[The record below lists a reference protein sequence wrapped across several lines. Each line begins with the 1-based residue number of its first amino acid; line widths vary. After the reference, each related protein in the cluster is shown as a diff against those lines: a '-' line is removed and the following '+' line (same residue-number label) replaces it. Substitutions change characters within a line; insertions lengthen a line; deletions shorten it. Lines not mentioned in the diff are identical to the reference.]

1 MIHVLVADGVPLFR
15 CGIRAALES
24 TSECKVVGE
33 ATERVGIIRLLQEQ
47 HPDVLVLDAGLLAPD
62 DLFEVAGA
70 LRPLACGLVVL
81 TASADEEQLFQYLKL
96 GAAAYESRAITP
108 ACLTDKVR
116 RVARREYLL
125 STDAIDHPRPLPPT
139 APRASPALTIRIE
152 ARAPASTFPLSAREA
167 EILVCI
173 AQGNSNKQI
182 AKALRISDQT
192 VKNHVTSL
200 LKKLLVNDRTA
211 AVVHALH
218 HRWISLEVPTDPRHP
233 RHLGAVTS
241 GG

>member
-1 MIHVLVADGVPLFR
+1 MLHVLVADRVPLFR

-24 TSECKVVGE
+24 IPECKVVGE
-33 ATERVGIIRLLQEQ
+33 ATERVGIIQLLQEQ

-62 DLFEVAGA
+62 DLFEVTGV

-108 ACLTDKVR
+108 ACLTDRVR

-125 STDAIDHPRPLPPT
+125 CADAIEHPRPLPPT
-139 APRASPALTIRIE
+139 APMASPALTIRIE
-152 ARAPASTFPLSAREA
+152 IQAPASTFPLSAREA
-167 EILVCI
+167 EILVYI

-182 AKALRISDQT
+182 AEALHISDQT
-192 VKNHVTSL
+192 VKNHITSL
-200 LKKLLVNDRTA
+200 FKKLAVDGRTA
-211 AVVHALH
+211 AVVHALR
-218 HRWISLEVPTDPRHP
+218 HRWISLEPSVRFDDRP
-233 RHLGAVTS
+233 G
-241 GG
+241 

>member
-1 MIHVLVADGVPLFR
+1 MIYVLVADGVPLFR

-33 ATERVGIIRLLQEQ
+33 ATERVGIIQLLQER

-62 DLFEVAGA
+62 DLFEVTGA
-70 LRPLACGLVVL
+70 LQPLACGLVVL

-108 ACLTDKVR
+108 ACLTDLVH

-125 STDAIDHPRPLPPT
+125 SADAIDHPRPLPPA
-139 APRASPALTIRIE
+139 APRTSPALQIRIE
-152 ARAPASTFPLSAREA
+152 APASTFPLSAREM
-167 EILVCI
+167 EILVYI
-173 AQGNSNKQI
+173 AQGNNNKQI

-192 VKNHVTSL
+192 VKNHITSL
-200 LKKLLVNDRTA
+200 LKKLSVHDRTA

-218 HRWISLEVPTDPRHP
+218 HRWISLEPSVRFDDRP
-233 RHLGAVTS
+233 G
-241 GG
+241 